1 LRPLLLAGLAAP
13 GLAVWLL
20 AWAGLARSPVAYLDE
35 GEWQALAWLHQSTAT
50 DAPVVADPRLAPL
63 VTALAGRPTLPAPDP
78 GRSVYV
84 LGRDAACARGGVS
97 FQSRSVCIWW
107 LLPEQD

>member
-1 LRPLLLAGLAAP
+1 M
-13 GLAVWLL
+13 
-20 AWAGLARSPVAYLDE
+20 
-35 GEWQALAWLHQSTAT
+35 
-50 DAPVVADPRLAPL
+50 ADPRLAPL
-63 VTALAGRPTLPAPDP
+63 VTALAGRSTLPAPDP

-97 FQSRSVCIWW
+97 FQSRAVCIWW